1 MVGSRSSHRAIAKT
15 SSTITIG
22 MLTCLVFPDCHLGL
36 NLDSL
41 GGSTG
46 LAFDMAL
53 VLEYIYYSSLPVRSS
68 LGENRLETSY
78 AAGLIWEREKALNNF
93 PLTDTSIKLQSAPV
107 GAMPG
112 V

>member
-1 MVGSRSSHRAIAKT
+1 MQPGHNI
-15 SSTITIG
+15 
-22 MLTCLVFPDCHLGL
+22 LFPDSYSQYRKREQLAQNPAFFSMGL
-36 NLDSL
+36 TVM
-41 GGSTG
+41 GSSVAIMIWMVNMDG
-46 LAFDMAL
+46 
-53 VLEYIYYSSLPVRSS
+53 RSS

-78 AAGLIWEREKALNNF
+78 AAGLSWEREKALNNF